1 MKPSA
6 NATIMDKPPV
16 SHVPVLL
23 NEVIEGL
30 AIQPDGI
37 YIDGTFGRGGHSREI
52 LARLS
57 DKGRLIGFDQD
68 PEAVA
73 TGEALQAQDSRFQ
86 IIYAPFADMELHIK
100 RLGLTGKITGVLLD
114 LGVSSPQLDT
124 AERGFS
130 FMKDGPLD
138 MRMNPDAG
146 ESVAT
151 WLAHVKASELARVL
165 KTYGEERFA
174 KRIAGEIIKARNENP
189 ITRTHQLAEIVK
201 AAHPRWEIGK
211 HPATKSFQA
220 LRIFINKELEQ
231 IETVLPQ
238 LLEVLAPQGRFAII
252 SFHSLEDRLIK
263 RFIRDGARGDQFP
276 KGVPV
281 TVDQLNQRLRKI
293 GKAIFPSAEEIGANP
308 RARSSVLRIA
318 ERC

>member
-1 MKPSA
+1 
-6 NATIMDKPPV
+6 MDKPLV

-30 AIQPDGI
+30 AIQADGI
-37 YIDGTFGRGGHSREI
+37 YIDGTFGRGGHSQEI
-52 LARLS
+52 LAKLS
-57 DKGRLIGFDQD
+57 EKGRLIAFDQD

-73 TGEALQAQDSRFQ
+73 TGDALQAKDKRFQ
-86 IIYAPFADMELHIK
+86 IIHAPFADMELHIK
-100 RLGLTGKITGVLLD
+100 RLGLMGKITGVLLD

-138 MRMNPDAG
+138 MRMNPEAG

-151 WLAHVKASELARVL
+151 WLAHVKASELARIL
-165 KTYGEERFA
+165 KIYGEERFA
-174 KRIAGEIIKARNENP
+174 KRIAGEVIKARDEKP
-189 ITRTHQLAEIVK
+189 ITRTHQLAEIIK

-263 RFIRDGARGDQFP
+263 RFIRDGARGDHFP
-276 KGVPV
+276 KGLPV
-281 TVDQLNQRLRKI
+281 TVDQLNQRLRKV
-293 GKAIFPSAEEIGANP
+293 GKAIFPSEAEIDANP

>member
-1 MKPSA
+1 
-6 NATIMDKPPV
+6 MDKPPV

-174 KRIAGEIIKARNENP
+174 KRIAGEVIKARNENP

>member
-174 KRIAGEIIKARNENP
+174 KRIAGEVIKARNENP